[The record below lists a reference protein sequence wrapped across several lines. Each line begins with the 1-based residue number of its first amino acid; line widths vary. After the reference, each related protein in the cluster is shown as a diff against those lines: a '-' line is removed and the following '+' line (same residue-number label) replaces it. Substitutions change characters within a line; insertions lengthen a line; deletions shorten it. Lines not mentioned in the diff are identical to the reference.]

1 MDRKKR
7 YANAGIVTGLA
18 LGIGYFILNLIAK
31 SKKKQE
37 SLDVGLQKDRYEN
50 AGKTVKNRKYSIYG
64 SKVKYAIDKG
74 LSFLGLLVLAPV
86 YAILS
91 LAIVIDDPGPVF
103 FKQKRV
109 GQKKEFFNLHK
120 FRSMKMS
127 TPHDV
132 PTHMLENP
140 EQYITRVGKFLR
152 KYSLDELPQIWDI
165 FVGNM
170 SVIGP
175 RPALWNQEDLVAERD
190 KYGAN
195 DVRPGL
201 TGWAQI
207 NGRDELEIPVKA
219 KYDGEYVQK
228 MSLWFDIKCFFGT
241 FLMVAKH
248 KGVVEGKAEGADSAT
263 ASVSKAGFGEPVEVD
278 FSNHKN
284 ILITGAGSYI
294 GESFRAYAEGNYG
307 QNFTI
312 DTIDMVDGS
321 WREKDFSP
329 YDAVFHVAGIAHAD
343 VGKVDEAT
351 KQKYYAV
358 NTDLAIETAKKAKA
372 DGVGQFV
379 FMSSIIVYGDSARYG
394 EERNITEYTK
404 PDPANF
410 YGDSKWQADKGV
422 RELADE
428 QFAVLVLRPP
438 MIYGEGSKG
447 NYPTLAKL
455 AKKLPVFPDINN
467 ERSML
472 HIDNLCEFLC
482 LVMLVG
488 KGGVFFPQN
497 KEYTKTSDMVKEIS
511 NVCGKK
517 LLKLPLLNPF
527 VWLGAKVPGKI
538 GGLANKAFG
547 NMTYDQGLSN
557 YPGLEYQVVGLRE
570 SIVRTEKKNMN
581 GRKPRALMLASVAS
595 MIDQFN
601 MDNIKI
607 LLELGYEVE
616 VVADFVDGGT
626 ITAERVEDL
635 KKRLYA
641 LGVAIFHVPIPRKVT
656 NITGILKA
664 YKQVKR
670 LCADRNYKVIHC
682 HSPIGGVIARVAAKG
697 ARHNGTKV
705 IYTAHGFH
713 FYDGAPKRNW
723 LLFYPIEKI
732 CSKWTDILIT
742 INQEDYFRAKKN
754 FCAKRVAYVPGV
766 GVDTE
771 KFSLGGIDLEK
782 KRDEL
787 GVAVDDIMLLS
798 IGELS
803 DRKNHEVVIQALK
816 EVSNPKIKYFI
827 VGQGPLE
834 QKLVNLVET
843 LGLTKQVILLGYR
856 TDVSELCQAADL
868 FVFPSHQEGLP
879 VALMEAIACKTPV
892 ICSNI
897 RGNKDIVKGNRYLFD
912 ENDVEDLV
920 KCIKSVGSSRTEI
933 KNIMGASIRSNYH
946 NLKKFDLESV
956 SRNMTSLY
964 AWGGVKRLLMQQRF
978 RKEIGISLDG
988 AVLLSVGE
996 LNENKNHEVII
1007 KALAKMKMQNVYY
1020 VICGIG
1026 DNKDYLSILSKKLGV
1041 DKKVLLLGHRI
1052 DIGDIYSY
1060 SDVFVFPSWREGL
1073 SLALMEAMASGL
1085 PIVCSDIRGNRDLI
1099 VNGKNGFLI
1108 AGNEETAYAHAIK
1121 EILCHKKLQN
1131 DMSMCNRTM
1140 IQRFDRKIV
1149 DLSMKKIYQSK

>member
-7 YANAGIVTGLA
+7 YAKAGIVTGIA

-31 SKKKQE
+31 CKKKQE
-37 SLDVGLQKDRYEN
+37 SLDVELQKDRYEN
-50 AGKTVKNRKYSIYG
+50 AGKTVKDRKYSIYG

-132 PTHMLENP
+132 PTHMLEKP

-241 FLMVAKH
+241 FFMVAKH

-278 FSNHKN
+278 FSKHKN

-294 GESFRAYAEGNYG
+294 GESFRAYAEGHYG

-329 YDAVFHVAGIAHAD
+329 YDVVFHVAGIAHAD

-379 FMSSIIVYGDSARYG
+379 FMSSIIVYGDSAGYG

-455 AKKLPVFPDINN
+455 AKKLPFFPDINN

-538 GGLANKAFG
+538 GGLVNKAFG

-635 KKRLYA
+635 KKRLDA
-641 LGVAIFHVPIPRKVT
+641 LGVVVCHVPIPREIS
-656 NITGILKA
+656 NIVGILSA
-664 YKQVKR
+664 YKQVEE
-670 LCADRNYKVIHC
+670 LCNNRCYKIIHC
-682 HSPIGGVIARVAAKG
+682 HSPIGGVVTRLAARK

-713 FYDGAPKRNW
+713 FYDGAPFKNW
-723 LLFYPIEKI
+723 LLFYPIEKV
-732 CSKWTDILIT
+732 CSRWTDLLIT
-742 INQEDYFRAKKN
+742 INREDYDRAKKN
-754 FCAKRVAYVPGV
+754 FHAKRIVYVPGV

-771 KFSLGGIDLEK
+771 KFSLQNVEIQDKKLLDMDNEK
-782 KRDEL
+782 RK
-787 GVAVDDIMLLS
+787 IMLL
-798 IGELS
+798 
-803 DRKNHEVVIQALK
+803 DR
-816 EVSNPKIKYFI
+816 
-827 VGQGPLE
+827 
-834 QKLVNLVET
+834 
-843 LGLTKQVILLGYR
+843 
-856 TDVSELCQAADL
+856 D
-868 FVFPSHQEGLP
+868 
-879 VALMEAIACKTPV
+879 
-892 ICSNI
+892 
-897 RGNKDIVKGNRYLFD
+897 
-912 ENDVEDLV
+912 DVESGHRKVYQGLREELG
-920 KCIKSVGSSRTEI
+920 I
-933 KNIMGASIRSNYH
+933 
-946 NLKKFDLESV
+946 
-956 SRNMTSLY
+956 NMDS
-964 AWGGVKRLLMQQRF
+964 K
-978 RKEIGISLDG
+978 II
-988 AVLLSVGE
+988 LSVGE

-1007 KALAKMKMQNVYY
+1007 KAIADMDLQNIYY
-1020 VICGIG
+1020 IICGIG
-1026 DNKDYLSILSKKLGV
+1026 DRQVFLRNLSKELGIEN
-1041 DKKVLLLGHRI
+1041 KVLLLGHRT
-1052 DIGDIYSY
+1052 DISNIYLQA
-1060 SDVFVFPSWREGL
+1060 DVFVFPSMREGL

-1099 VNGKNGFLI
+1099 LNGKNGFI
-1108 AGNEETAYAHAIK
+1108 IEGNNKAAYSHAI
-1121 EILCHKKLQN
+1121 ESILCNNKLQES
-1131 DMSMCNRTM
+1131 MSSYNKKR
-1140 IQRFDRKIV
+1140 IQKFDRSVV
-1149 DLSMKKIYQSK
+1149 DFKMKKIYQNICKVRRTDEKTCS